1 MSVPVGIVLILIIT
15 SIFSSVG
22 NTEPSSESSL
32 FTPKVSVFNEAEAI
46 TNATDSTQPN
56 NSTAQTTE
64 SDNLL
69 GPTQRQCIK
78 TIQNYITKTR
88 KSVPDYEAEL
98 IANTI
103 VHYSAKKNIDPYF
116 IAALIDR
123 ESQFNARAISKHGA
137 KGLGQIMDF
146 NHKSLKIDNP
156 FNIEQSVRGTVTY
169 IAMLTSKWRHRPDFQ
184 QLALASYLEGPGTIS
199 RQGGYYKQHTVKY
212 ISDIYKIYNR
222 LQNDQSS

>member
-22 NTEPSSESSL
+22 NTEPSLENSV
-32 FTPKVSVFNEAEAI
+32 FTPKVSVSNKSESI
-46 TNATDSTQPN
+46 SSTQTLPQPD
-56 NSTAQTTE
+56 NSITQTADIE
-64 SDNLL
+64 NPL
-69 GPTQRQCIK
+69 GPTQRRSVK

-103 VHYSAKKNIDPYF
+103 VHYSTEKNIDPYF

-146 NHKSLKIDNP
+146 NHKFLNIDNP

-169 IAMLTSKWRHRPDFQ
+169 IAMLVSKWRHRPDFQ
-184 QLALASYLEGPGTIS
+184 QLALASYLEGPGSIS
-199 RQGGYYKQHTVKY
+199 RQGGYSNKHTVKY